1 MRSTIAEPWYEI
13 IAEAAIAI
21 ILNCSLSRN
30 LLGRCVS
37 DMDSQAILTLTTDHR
52 TTKSLILSLSAS
64 RQISQDRCSPSGLRA
79 YFIVLVES
87 SVKMFFRKLSI
98 RLRIRETCQD
108 GGPKLNMLRPEPK
121 LV

>member
-1 MRSTIAEPWYEI
+1 MCSTIAEPWCGV

-21 ILNCSLSRN
+21 ILNGSLSRN

-37 DMDSQAILTLTTDHR
+37 DMGSQTILTLTTDHR

-64 RQISQDRCSPSGLRA
+64 RQRSQDRCSPSGLRA
-79 YFIVLVES
+79 YSMVLVES
-87 SVKMFFRKLSI
+87 SVKMLFRKLSI
-98 RLRIRETCQD
+98 RLRIRETYQD
-108 GGPKLNMLRPEPK
+108 GGPKSNMLRPEPK